1 VSYTN
6 PPYSPPKL
14 TPEQRKAFLE
24 LQAKRCSD
32 TGAPFFM
39 PTDGICWHCGRDVV
53 AVELEWGNDGS
64 ELVTGCRWCSYSYC
78 E

>member
-1 VSYTN
+1 VKT
-6 PPYSPPKL
+6 P
-14 TPEQRKAFLE
+14 TPEERKAFLE
-24 LQAKRCSD
+24 LQAKHCSE
-32 TGAPFFM
+32 TGAPHFM

-53 AVELEWGNDGS
+53 AVELERGNNGS